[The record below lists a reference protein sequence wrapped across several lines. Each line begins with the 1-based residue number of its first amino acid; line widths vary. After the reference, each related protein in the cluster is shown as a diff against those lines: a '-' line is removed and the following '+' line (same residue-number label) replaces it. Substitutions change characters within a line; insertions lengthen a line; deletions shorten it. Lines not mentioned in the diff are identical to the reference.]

1 MGIIFKSEKG
11 LIKKLRSLGGEWTA
25 KRKSFGTYSYH
36 GKIDKDI
43 YELNS
48 YAHFTP
54 RFDGDDDS
62 FTAYWHIIKNGKEFM
77 WPSEDPVFLLKIGMS
92 NEKDN

>member
-1 MGIIFKSEKG
+1 M
-11 LIKKLRSLGGEWTA
+11 IKELRKLGGEWTV

-36 GKIDKDI
+36 GKIDGNT

-54 RFDGDDDS
+54 MFDGDDDS
-62 FTAYWHIIKNGKEFM
+62 FTIYWHITKNGRDFM
-77 WPSEDPVFLLKIGMS
+77 WPTENPVFLIEMEMLNDK
-92 NEKDN
+92 KDK